1 MSEDPVAIGR
11 FRIRRAIGRGA
22 MGAIYEAHDPDI
34 DRTVAIKLIRADLL
48 ESADRDEFITRF
60 RREAQAAA
68 RCAHPNIVAVYD
80 FALHQGNPFLA
91 MEFVDG
97 MTLAQARPSQG
108 CFGIEDTVFVVLQVL
123 AGLQAAHAAGIVHRD
138 IKPANILLI
147 GGSRVKLADFG
158 VARIN
163 TSNLTQRDA
172 MVGTPSYMSPEQ
184 CSGGGVDNRSDL
196 FSTGVLLFEMLA
208 GRRPFIGS
216 HMTEV
221 INRLVREP
229 APDLRQVAP
238 TVPNALCAVVA
249 RSLAKSPAD
258 RYPTA
263 DAMAAALKAAALAV
277 GAEHDDRTIVAPRR
291 VAAVPAQSTLVALAA
306 HAAPASVSQPGGGF
320 DPRLVETLSRKL
332 SAFLGPIAPVLV
344 QSAVRRSTTV
354 EGLCA
359 ELERQVER
367 PADRLAI
374 RKEMRQAVDQ
384 WAGLGSSLPGSAA
397 GTSAASFT
405 ESTASAGAGQN
416 TIAWAAS
423 AEEIERVHAA
433 LVRHAGPMAR
443 VLIKRALP
451 GAVSRKALWERLAQQ
466 ISDEAQRVSFLSQ
479 RE

>member
-11 FRIRRAIGRGA
+11 FRIKRALGRGA

-48 ESADRDEFITRF
+48 ESADREEFVVRF

-80 FALHQGNPFLA
+80 FALHEGNPFLA
-91 MEFVDG
+91 MEFIDG
-97 MTLAQARPSQG
+97 MTLAQARPANG
-108 CFGIEDTVFVVLQVL
+108 CFGIEDTIFVVLQVL
-123 AGLQAAHAAGIVHRD
+123 AGLQAAHGAGIVHRD
-138 IKPANILLI
+138 IKPANILLLD
-147 GGSRVKLADFG
+147 GSRVKLADFG

-184 CSGGGVDNRSDL
+184 CSGAVVDSRSDL

-208 GRRPFIGS
+208 GRRPFTGS

-229 APDLRQVAP
+229 APDLKQVAP
-238 TVPNALCAVVA
+238 TVPDALCAVVA
-249 RSLAKSPAD
+249 RSLAKAPAD

-277 GAEHDDRTIVAPRR
+277 GAEHDDRTIITPRR
-291 VAAVPAQSTLVALAA
+291 VAAVPAHSALAA
-306 HAAPASVSQPGGGF
+306 QLSVSQPGTGF
-320 DPRLVETLSRKL
+320 DPRLVDSLSRKL
-332 SAFLGPIAPVLV
+332 SAFLGPMAAMLV

-359 ELERQVER
+359 ELESQVER
-367 PADRLAI
+367 PAERMAMQQELRRA
-374 RKEMRQAVDQ
+374 MDQ
-384 WAGLGSSLPGSAA
+384 WAGLSSSQAGSAA
-397 GTSAASFT
+397 GMSAGTFTETSAYAGT
-405 ESTASAGAGQN
+405 EQN
-416 TIAWAAS
+416 TLGLAISAA
-423 AEEIERVHAA
+423 EIERVQVA
-433 LVRHAGPMAR
+433 LARYVGPMAR
-443 VLIKRALP
+443 VLVKRALP
-451 GAVSRKALWERLAQQ
+451 GVASRQALWERLAQQ
-466 ISDEAQRVSFLSQ
+466 ISDERQRMAFLSESRPGQ
-479 RE
+479 ER